1 MATMRVMLMESV
13 DHLGELG
20 EVVNVKR
27 GFARNYL
34 LPRGTAVLA
43 TRGTVRQM
51 EHYQRIVAEKIKRV
65 RMESEDL
72 AKNLSAQALEFT
84 AKVGESGHLYGAVT
98 TMDIA
103 RVLDERGFAIDRRKI
118 HLDEAIKEVGNYIAT
133 VKLPQGVVAELRLTV
148 KAEEPA
154 PEAVEE
160 AAEPA
165 EIAPEAAAEA

>member
-13 DHLGELG
+13 DHLGEMG

-43 TRGTVRQM
+43 TRGNVRQM
-51 EHYQRIVAEKIKRV
+51 EHYQRMVAEKIKRV

-72 AKNLSAQALEFT
+72 AKNLTAQALEFI
-84 AKVGESGHLYGAVT
+84 AKVGDSGQLYGAVT

-103 RVLDERGFAIDRRKI
+103 RVLEERGFEIDRRKI
-118 HLDEAIKEVGNYIAT
+118 HLDEAIKTVGEFTAT
-133 VKLPQGVVAELRLTV
+133 VKLPQGVVAELNLTV
-148 KAEEPA
+148 KAEE
-154 PEAVEE
+154 
-160 AAEPA
+160 AAAEVSEEPA
-165 EIAPEAAAEA
+165 ETATEATAEA

>member
-13 DHLGELG
+13 DHLGEMG

-43 TRGTVRQM
+43 TRGNVRQM
-51 EHYQRIVAEKIKRV
+51 EHYQRMVAEKIKRV

-72 AKNLSAQALEFT
+72 AKNLAAQALEFI
-84 AKVGESGHLYGAVT
+84 AKVGDSGQLYGAVT

-103 RVLDERGFAIDRRKI
+103 RVLEERGFEIDRRKI
-118 HLDEAIKEVGNYIAT
+118 HLDEAIKTVGEFTAT
-133 VKLPQGVVAELRLTV
+133 VKLPQGVVAELSLTV
-148 KAEEPA
+148 KAEE
-154 PEAVEE
+154 
-160 AAEPA
+160 
-165 EIAPEAAAEA
+165 AAAEVDEGSAEAATEATPEA

>member
-13 DHLGELG
+13 DHLGEMG

-43 TRGTVRQM
+43 TRGNVRQM
-51 EHYQRIVAEKIKRV
+51 EHYQRMVAEKIKRV

-72 AKNLSAQALEFT
+72 AKNLTAQALEFI
-84 AKVGESGHLYGAVT
+84 AKVGDSGQLYGAVT

-103 RVLDERGFAIDRRKI
+103 RVLEERGFEIDRRKI
-118 HLDEAIKEVGNYIAT
+118 HLDEAVKTILPELPKKEG
-133 VKLPQGVVAELRLTV
+133 K
-148 KAEEPA
+148 
-154 PEAVEE
+154 
-160 AAEPA
+160 
-165 EIAPEAAAEA
+165 

>member
-13 DHLGELG
+13 DHLGEMG

-43 TRGTVRQM
+43 TRGNVRQM
-51 EHYQRIVAEKIKRV
+51 EHYQRMVAEKIKRV

-72 AKNLSAQALEFT
+72 AKNLAAQALEFI
-84 AKVGESGHLYGAVT
+84 AKVGDSGQLYGAVT

-103 RVLDERGFAIDRRKI
+103 RVLEERGFEIDRRKI
-118 HLDEAIKEVGNYIAT
+118 HLDEAIKTVGDYTAT
-133 VKLPQGVVAELRLTV
+133 VKLPQGVVAELNLTV
-148 KAEEPA
+148 KAEEVV
-154 PEAVEE
+154 VEVGDK
-160 AAEPA
+160 PA
-165 EIAPEAAAEA
+165 ETVTEATAQA

>member
-13 DHLGELG
+13 DHLGEMG

-43 TRGTVRQM
+43 TRGNVRQM
-51 EHYQRIVAEKIKRV
+51 EHYQRMVAEKIKRV

-72 AKNLSAQALEFT
+72 AKNLAAQALEFI
-84 AKVGESGHLYGAVT
+84 AKVGDSGQLYGAVT

-103 RVLDERGFAIDRRKI
+103 RVLEERGFEIDRRKI
-118 HLDEAIKEVGNYIAT
+118 HLDEAIKTVGEYTAT
-133 VKLPQGVVAELRLTV
+133 VKLPQGVVAELNLTV
-148 KAEEPA
+148 KAEEA
-154 PEAVEE
+154 AAVVAE
-160 AAEPA
+160 EPA
-165 EIAPEAAAEA
+165 ETEATAEA

>member
-13 DHLGELG
+13 DHLGEMG

-43 TRGTVRQM
+43 TRGNVRQM
-51 EHYQRIVAEKIKRV
+51 EHYQRMVAEKIKRV

-72 AKNLSAQALEFT
+72 AKNLAAQALEFV
-84 AKVGESGHLYGAVT
+84 AKVGDSGQLYGAVT

-103 RVLDERGFAIDRRKI
+103 RVLEERGFAIDRRKI
-118 HLDEAIKEVGNYIAT
+118 HLDEAIKTVGEFTAT
-133 VKLPQGVVAELRLTV
+133 IKLPQGVVAEVSLTV
-148 KAEEPA
+148 KAEEPVA
-154 PEAVEE
+154 EVGEEPVEA
-160 AAEPA
+160 
-165 EIAPEAAAEA
+165 

>member
-13 DHLGELG
+13 DHLGEMG

-43 TRGTVRQM
+43 TRGNVRQM
-51 EHYQRIVAEKIKRV
+51 EHYQRMVAEKIKRV

-72 AKNLSAQALEFT
+72 AKNLAAQALEFI
-84 AKVGESGHLYGAVT
+84 AKVGDSGQLYGAVT

-103 RVLDERGFAIDRRKI
+103 RVLAERGFEIDRRKI
-118 HLDEAIKEVGNYIAT
+118 HLDEAIKTVGDYTAT
-133 VKLPQGVVAELRLTV
+133 VKLPQGVVAEVNLTV
-148 KAEEPA
+148 KAEEA
-154 PEAVEE
+154 TAEVGE
-160 AAEPA
+160 EPA
-165 EIAPEAAAEA
+165 ETATEAAAEA

>member
-34 LPRGTAVLA
+34 LPRGAAVLA
-43 TRGTVRQM
+43 TRGNVRQM
-51 EHYQRIVAEKIKRV
+51 EHYRRIVAEKIRRV

-72 AKNLSAQALEFT
+72 AKNLAAQELVFT
-84 AKVGESGHLYGAVT
+84 AKVGETGHLYGAVT

-103 RVLDERGFAIDRRKI
+103 RVLGERGFEIDRRKI
-118 HLDEAIKEVGNYIAT
+118 HLDEAIKEVGDYSAT
-133 VKLPQGVVAELRLTV
+133 IKLPQGVVAELTLTV
-148 KAEEPA
+148 NAEKPA
-154 PEAVEE
+154 PEAGEE
-160 AAEPA
+160 AAESTDT
-165 EIAPEAAAEA
+165 APEAAAEA